1 MARSLLSSLDRR
13 IPMAEESSSS
23 SSIVAIFAIM
33 LIVLIGAFIAWQVGL
48 FGGGGGRGGGGKKL
62 DINVNTGQITLVA
75 R

>member
-33 LIVLIGAFIAWQVGL
+33 LIALIGAFIAWQVGL
-48 FGGGGGRGGGGKKL
+48 FGGGGGGGKKL
-62 DINVNTGQITLVA
+62 DINLNTGQVTLPA